1 MVRLLIY
8 NTWRLPLRLG
18 LFRIASATRRRPWR
32 GFTTFIWVVRLLMRL
47 DELDEGPRDHLVVAL
62 LEVL

>member
-1 MVRLLIY
+1 MH
-8 NTWRLPLRLG
+8 NTWRPPLGLG

-32 GFTTFIWVVRLLMRL
+32 GVTTFVWVVGLLVRL
-47 DELDEGPRDHLVVAL
+47 DELDEGPRDHSAVAL